1 MPDRGHEI
9 VAVGVVFLTAS
20 WAVFLLRLCSRLR
33 LFKQFKVDDWSLV
46 IVQVGVRTII
56 QDVYLACQIGGAV
69 HGSGRR
75 QSTLTETERARALK
89 WWYLTFLSYI
99 LTTCALKVS
108 VGIFLIRIAVNRRHL
123 IVLHVLTWG
132 TLAFG
137 IPYGIMMAVQC
148 RPIHTFWN
156 ASPRTPGKCW
166 DYKLMETFTHVAS
179 ALNCFADWVFGII
192 PFLIVRSLNIARP
205 TKALVAWLLC
215 FAAIGSIATIVRT
228 FFIPQMLLDHDFL
241 YDTVDLCIWS
251 TVEVG
256 VGVLAWSA
264 ATCRPIH
271 RYFLARLQAWPWI
284 GGDRFRG
291 QRCESKEPFAH
302 FPVRDLKLRPDEYFH
317 ESRCSS
323 NGGSSAI
330 RSSKRKGSIFVTA
343 QEVRGSL
350 SLAEEGGI
358 TKTLELSQISSRRDA
373 LFPPLPEAAHM
384 PNHLTPALVH
394 LERGELL
401 PPQPLTGHLR
411 AARLVGPSTRC
422 LPAAV
427 QPPQAPRVPA
437 HQVAAEPGF
446 AVATA
451 APDVVDGPAL
461 GLSVAA
467 VYYQD
472 AFDARVRTVVAGV
485 ADECSVHGE

>member
-46 IVQVGVRTII
+46 IVQICFT
-56 QDVYLACQIGGAV
+56 VYLACQIGGAV

-89 WWYLTFLSYI
+89 WWYSTFLSYI

-108 VGIFLIRIAVNRRHL
+108 IGIFLIRIAVNRRHL

-291 QRCESKEPFAH
+291 QRRESKEPFAH

-373 LFPPLPEAAHM
+373 LFPLLPEAAHM
-384 PNHLTPALVH
+384 PNHLTVRLNHPIQQVPID
-394 LERGELL
+394 L
-401 PPQPLTGHLR
+401 PIH
-411 AARLVGPSTRC
+411 S
-422 LPAAV
+422 
-427 QPPQAPRVPA
+427 
-437 HQVAAEPGF
+437 H
-446 AVATA
+446 
-451 APDVVDGPAL
+451 
-461 GLSVAA
+461 
-467 VYYQD
+467 
-472 AFDARVRTVVAGV
+472 
-485 ADECSVHGE
+485 